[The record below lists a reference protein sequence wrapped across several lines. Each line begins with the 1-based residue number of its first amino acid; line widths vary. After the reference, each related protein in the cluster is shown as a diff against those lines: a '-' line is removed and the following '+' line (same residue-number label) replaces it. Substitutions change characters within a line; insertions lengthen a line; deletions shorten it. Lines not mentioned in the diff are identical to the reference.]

1 MSEDAR
7 QWLCDV
13 LNACQALAVV
23 SSENFSSRI
32 SALIGHVL
40 SPPLE
45 LPGPAFAVARAVIT
59 EALAQLLRDTYLSVD
74 GAIVQRLAIARTVR
88 ELGEE
93 LLRAGQR
100 AATRRS
106 LSGNPDHTSDRRVR
120 MAMEYI
126 ARQLASAELSVETV
140 SRYVG
145 LSSSQTNRL
154 FVREH
159 GTRVRQFIRDR
170 RLDSARQTLLMRP
183 ARVKEVCFMHG
194 YATVSSF
201 CRGFRS
207 RFGYSPGSLARR
219 PATVGVSPESKHT
232 DSSHDQ

>member
-59 EALAQLLRDTYLSVD
+59 EALAQLLLDTYLD

-100 AATRRS
+100 VATRRS
-106 LSGNPDHTSDRRVR
+106 LSGNPDHTPDRRVR

-170 RLDSARQTLLMRP
+170 RLDSAHQTLLIRP

-194 YATVSSF
+194 YVTVSSF
-201 CRGFRS
+201 CRDFRS

-219 PATVGVSPESKHT
+219 PATVGVSSESKHT